1 MFWNLWEAKLACRQN
16 LIPLLCIRPL
26 RLFLSAEVV
35 RRVRIVVLR
44 ATHLPFVMMIWTYES
59 SRRHLHR
66 PTTLLPPISAA
77 RPHSTFGGEPSTS
90 RCQDP
95 LHSSI
100 TETHPMD
107 PRYRRISV
115 DLYDSREPSQA
126 RAEKAKLAEILS
138 AVDQLRA
145 QVERV
150 ATGLPAQAR
159 AEQL

>member
-1 MFWNLWEAKLACRQN
+1 M
-16 LIPLLCIRPL
+16 

-35 RRVRIVVLR
+35 RRVRIVLLR
-44 ATHLPFVMMIWTYES
+44 ATHLPFVMMIWAYES

-66 PTTLLPPISAA
+66 PTTRLPPVSTAQ
-77 RPHSTFGGEPSTS
+77 PHGTFGGERSAS

-100 TETHPMD
+100 TETNRMD

-115 DLYDSREPSQA
+115 DLHDSREPSLV
-126 RAEKAKLAEILS
+126 RAENAQLAEILR
-138 AVDQLRA
+138 AVDQLRE

-159 AEQL
+159 D

>member
-1 MFWNLWEAKLACRQN
+1 MFWNVWEAKLTCRQN

-66 PTTLLPPISAA
+66 PTTHLPPIFAA

-95 LHSSI
+95 LHSHS
-100 TETHPMD
+100 MD
-107 PRYRRISV
+107 SRYRRISV
-115 DLYDSREPSQA
+115 DLHDSREPSQA

-150 ATGLPAQAR
+150 TPGLPAQAR
-159 AEQL
+159 G

>member
-1 MFWNLWEAKLACRQN
+1 MFWNVWEAKLSCRQN

-66 PTTLLPPISAA
+66 PTTHLPPIFAA

-95 LHSSI
+95 RHSSI

-115 DLYDSREPSQA
+115 DLHDSREPSQA

-150 ATGLPAQAR
+150 TTGLPAQTR